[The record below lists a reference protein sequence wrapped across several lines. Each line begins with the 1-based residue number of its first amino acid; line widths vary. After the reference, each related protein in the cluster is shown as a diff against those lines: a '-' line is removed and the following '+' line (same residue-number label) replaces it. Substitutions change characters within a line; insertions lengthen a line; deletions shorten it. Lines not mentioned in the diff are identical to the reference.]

1 MLTQHLSQKKISKKD
16 FDWSLKR
23 LSLILQPFLPHISE
37 EIWSKLNN
45 KSLCIN
51 EIWPEEKN
59 ILKETEL
66 SIAVQINGKTR
77 HIMKFENSI
86 SKDNILEI
94 VKENEKIEKYIKGK
108 KILREIYVPGK
119 IVNLVL

>member
-1 MLTQHLSQKKISKKD
+1 M
-16 FDWSLKR
+16 
-23 LSLILQPFLPHISE
+23 
-37 EIWSKLNN
+37 
-45 KSLCIN
+45 CIN

-94 VKENEKIEKYIKGK
+94 VKENEKIEKYIRGK